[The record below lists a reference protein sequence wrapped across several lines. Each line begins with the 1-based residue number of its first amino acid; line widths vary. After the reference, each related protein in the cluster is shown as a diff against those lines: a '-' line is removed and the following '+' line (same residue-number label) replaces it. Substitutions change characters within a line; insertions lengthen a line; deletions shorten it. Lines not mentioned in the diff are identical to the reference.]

1 MSETQKHILY
11 SKALR
16 TDLQRLGYMETTNL
30 TFLMN
35 YSKQYTDYIENMMRL
50 GVAQAML
57 QGIGGGMTE
66 ASLIIRDLSP
76 MEDLLTGLVNGPPER
91 LYSNAWIQDY
101 TKALATC
108 KSELEDEKVIGT
120 FDIYQTNKWVK
131 NDMKVIVIYG
141 LEFLNPV
148 KRTFATEI
156 LFWRGHVKLE
166 SRYPIPHKFAM
177 KQVPEFK
184 DMTIVDYKNYSD
196 GLKEKEI
203 ESKGIKYA
211 SGMFYHNPVI
221 FFDTPVIYAKDS
233 LLRITSQVP
242 MNRLSTTE
250 HENIDEIKILGFT
263 IEPIGLTCM
272 G

>member
-1 MSETQKHILY
+1 MSETQKQILY
-11 SKALR
+11 QKALR

-57 QGIGGGMTE
+57 QGIGTSIE

-76 MEDLLTGLVNGPPER
+76 MEDLLTGLVNGPVER
-91 LYSNAWIQDY
+91 LHSNAWIQDY
-101 TKALATC
+101 TKTLATC
-108 KSELEDEKVIGT
+108 RSELGGDEKVMGR
-120 FDIYQTNKWVK
+120 FDIYETNKWVK
-131 NDMKVIVIYG
+131 NDQKVIVIYG

-148 KRTFATEI
+148 KRTLATEI
-156 LFWRGHVKLE
+156 MFWRGHVKLE

-184 DMTIVDYKNYSD
+184 DMTIVDYDNRND
-196 GLKEKEI
+196 GKKEKEI

-211 SGMFYHNPVI
+211 SNMFYHNPVI
-221 FFDTPVIYAKDS
+221 FFDTPIIYGKDS
-233 LLRITSQVP
+233 LMRITSQVP